1 MNRRQWLLGATALV
15 GAGRLYA
22 QEARLR
28 RVALASPGLPSAAN
42 DFPHARKRLEQ
53 LGWVEG
59 RTVEY
64 VIGYGHDDAK
74 HWEPMILELLANKPD
89 ILFVAFGAMALIAMK
104 HTKEAPIVF
113 ALSSNPE
120 KFGLVASLTRPG
132 GNVTGVS
139 TREQE
144 LLGKRIEL
152 MREISPGVRRIAMLA
167 NPDSPEISRAY
178 LENYSTNARNFGIE
192 VKAYD
197 ARSVEDFRPAF
208 DRMRSDQMQGLLNIA
223 DTFQFRVR
231 NELVANAAR
240 LRLPAIYTINGFVE
254 AGGLASFGTNLSGQF
269 RRAAEY
275 VDEILRGTKPA
286 DLPVQEPTRFQLA
299 VNLKAAREQN
309 TKIPPS
315 ILVRA
320 DQLIE

>member
-1 MNRRQWLLGATALV
+1 
-15 GAGRLYA
+15 
-22 QEARLR
+22 
-28 RVALASPGLPSAAN
+28 
-42 DFPHARKRLEQ
+42 
-53 LGWVEG
+53 
-59 RTVEY
+59 
-64 VIGYGHDDAK
+64 
-74 HWEPMILELLANKPD
+74 MILELLANKPD

-132 GNVTGVS
+132 RNVTGVS

-152 MREISPGVRRIAMLA
+152 MREIAPGIRRIATLA
-167 NPDSPEISRAY
+167 NPDSPDISKAY

-254 AGGLASFGTNLSGQF
+254 AGGLASFGTNLSEQF

-275 VDEILRGTKPA
+275 VDKILRGTKPA

-299 VNLKAAREQN
+299 VNLKAAREQDI
-309 TKIPPS
+309 KIPSS

-320 DQLIE
+320 DQVIE